1 MAENN
6 GQITYIVCS
15 NCKCK
20 YINDEEHINNDF
32 GYTRLEMIYKTC
44 VKCRAKGKVT
54 NKTYQ
59 EKHPDKKEKERK
71 EYYEEHKDYLNER
84 NKQYRENN
92 KERIK
97 EYDRVRNQVRDQIK
111 IHCPNCNDEIVKRHL
126 NRHLQTQKCKSYVKP
141 IENEE

>member
-1 MAENN
+1 MTENN
-6 GQITYIVCS
+6 GQDTYIVCS
-15 NCKCK
+15 SCKCK
-20 YINDEEHINNDF
+20 YINDEKHINKDF
-32 GYTRLEMIYKTC
+32 GYTRLEMRYKTY
-44 VKCRAKGKVT
+44 VRCRARNKI
-54 NKTYQ
+54 NCKTYS
-59 EKHPDKKEKERK
+59 EKHPEKSETAKEHYEAHKEEAK
-71 EYYEEHKDYLNER
+71 EH